1 MRRRTFLTATAGT
14 AVTALAGCIS
24 QSGDDGSG
32 GEGGDNESRGEDTI
46 TTPESFEGTLTV
58 ATYEA
63 FVDAPSSSPG
73 QWVKEQF
80 ESAYDDVA
88 LEWATP
94 ENGVNEFV
102 QRAQGDAEIDADVY
116 LGLNVDDL
124 VTADSTLSQSLFLSA
139 DAYEFENRDALK
151 EDLLFD
157 PQSRALPYDTGY
169 IALVYD
175 ENEVDEPGSF
185 EDLTSDPYE
194 GTLLAQ
200 NAQTS
205 DPGEAFM
212 LWTVDQ
218 FGEDGYIDYWRNL
231 ADNDVRIFDSW
242 GDSYDAYS
250 AAERPM
256 VVSYS
261 TDQVFANR
269 YDADMSRHQVAFPNG
284 QGYANPE
291 GMAVF
296 EASDTPALGFE
307 FMDFMLS
314 QEVQSEVAVRN
325 VQLPA
330 TDHAQLDEEFD
341 QYAHVPDEAVV
352 FSYDEL
358 QGNLSDWVDNW
369 AREIA
374 RN

>member
-1 MRRRTFLTATAGT
+1 
-14 AVTALAGCIS
+14 
-24 QSGDDGSG
+24 
-32 GEGGDNESRGEDTI
+32 
-46 TTPESFEGTLTV
+46 
-58 ATYEA
+58 
-63 FVDAPSSSPG
+63 
-73 QWVKEQF
+73 
-80 ESAYDDVA
+80 
-88 LEWATP
+88 
-94 ENGVNEFV
+94 
-102 QRAQGDAEIDADVY
+102 
-116 LGLNVDDL
+116 
-124 VTADSTLSQSLFLSA
+124 VTADSTLDQSLFLSA

-151 EDLLFD
+151 DDLLFD

-185 EDLTSDPYE
+185 DDLTSDPYE

-218 FGEDGYIDYWRNL
+218 FGEDGYIDYWRDL
-231 ADNDVRIFDSW
+231 VDNDVRIFDSW
-242 GDSYDAYS
+242 SDSYDAYS

-269 YDADMSRHQVAFPNG
+269 YDMDMSRHQVAFPNG

-374 RN
+374 GN